1 MTTSMNGK
9 RVEKGERGQNAS
21 SWLKDD
27 ERYFS
32 SPSQRQERMGMINLP
47 SIYTK
52 GLVHAENGIWPVYRV
67 AIVLPACGITMKLR
81 RIMLQHVT
89 GKQHLWQHILTSS
102 CLQMGKTTADR
113 LIPKGGNKK
122 QKSKKKSQAGES
134 SQAPQPQGS
143 QAPTVLSQGSQAPKA
158 SQMPSQHS

>member
-32 SPSQRQERMGMINLP
+32 SPSQRQEVSLR
-47 SIYTK
+47 IY
-52 GLVHAENGIWPVYRV
+52 HAPEDYVAACYR
-67 AIVLPACGITMKLR
+67 
-81 RIMLQHVT
+81 
-89 GKQHLWQHILTSS
+89 
-102 CLQMGKTTADR
+102 KTTFMATYSHIIMPSNGPKQWPIIDNR